1 MPDCRQE
8 LSPDGLRRC
17 VQGRRAGA
25 ISREFRQPEVE
36 HLGVPAPGDE
46 DVGGLDVAVQDALG
60 VRQLNR
66 VGDLHAQ
73 VEHHRQRQRLAADEP
88 IERLAF
94 QVLHRDVLLA
104 LELAD
109 VVHRAD
115 ARVVHRRGGLGL
127 AFEAFER
134 HRVARQRRG
143 QELQDQRAAQPGVF
157 GAINDAH
164 AAGADLLDDPIM

>member
-1 MPDCRQE
+1 
-8 LSPDGLRRC
+8 
-17 VQGRRAGA
+17 
-25 ISREFRQPEVE
+25 
-36 HLGVPAPGDE
+36 
-46 DVGGLDVAVQDALG
+46 VQDALG

-66 VGDLHAQ
+66 VGDLHTQ
-73 VEHHRQRQRLAADEP
+73 VEHHRQCQRLAADEA

-94 QVLHRDVLLA
+94 QVLHRDVPLA
-104 LELAD
+104 LELAG

-143 QELQDQRAAQPGVF
+143 QKFQDQRAAQAGVF
-157 GAINDAH
+157 GAKDDAH
-164 AAGADLLDDPIM
+164 PAGADLVDDPVM